1 MITIL
6 GAGLAGLSCSYH
18 LGHGNCEIFEA
29 NSYAGGHIYRHQHDG
44 FTWDE
49 GPHVSF
55 TQNAYVRELFEQSV
69 QGNFLDYP
77 VEVSNYFRGS
87 WIPHPAQANLFAV
100 PEPIRTECLNSFLE
114 SREYGVLITELPT
127 NYEEWLNRAFG
138 KKFAEIFPAAYTR
151 KYWTAEP
158 AQLTTDWVGGRVFLP
173 DVKDVV
179 EGYEKPPAQSAHYIK
194 TVRYPINGGY
204 MSFATQLLKN
214 APLFTNHRVTHIDLG
229 DKTIAFSTG
238 VVHEYERLINTIPLP
253 VFVKLA
259 NAPSEVL
266 VAADNLSCT
275 SLLLVNVVA
284 PHDTKKPYHWM
295 YVYDENKLSTRINC
309 VELLSPNNGPA
320 GKTGV
325 QVEVYA
331 SRYKPFNLSHQ
342 DISQKVCAEL
352 IEMGLI
358 DEVESVHTQFNEYAN
373 VLFDHQRR
381 KSLDLIFSWLAQFG
395 LRREKDDL
403 EPMSVWSEVKTKYF
417 GDIVLAG
424 RFAQWKYYWTDDCV
438 LRGKVIGENAWR

>member
-18 LGHGNCEIFEA
+18 LGHGNCEIFDA
-29 NSYAGGHIYRHQHDG
+29 NSYAGGHIYSHQRDG

-55 TQNAYVRELFEQSV
+55 TQNPYVRELFEQSV
-69 QGNFLDYP
+69 QGDFLDYP

-87 WIPHPAQANLFAV
+87 WIPHPAQANLYAV
-100 PEPIRTECLNSFLE
+100 PEPIRTECLNNFLE
-114 SREYGVLITELPT
+114 SRGAGGGASELPK

-138 KKFAEIFPAAYTR
+138 QKFAEIFPAAYTR

-158 AQLTTDWVGGRVFLP
+158 AQLTTDWVGDRVFLP
-173 DVKDVV
+173 NVKDVV

-194 TVRYPINGGY
+194 TVRYPVRGGY
-204 MSFATQLLKN
+204 MSFATQLVNN
-214 APLFTNHRVTHIDLG
+214 AQLFTNHRVSSIDLES
-229 DKTIAFSTG
+229 KTIAFSNG
-238 VVHEYERLINTIPLP
+238 VKRRYERLINTIPLP

-259 NAPSEVL
+259 NAPSEIL
-266 VAADNLSCT
+266 AAADNLSCT
-275 SLLLVNVVA
+275 SLLLVNVIA
-284 PHDTKKPYHWM
+284 PHETKKPYHWM

-309 VELLSPNNGPA
+309 VELLSPNNGQA

-331 SRYKPFNLSHQ
+331 SRNKPLKLSIQ
-342 DISQKVCAEL
+342 DIAQQVCAEL

-373 VLFDHQRR
+373 VLFDHRR
-381 KSLDLIFSWLAQFG
+381 RDSMEIIFCWLEQFG

-403 EPMSVWSEVKTKYF
+403 DPMTYWGDRAKRTI
-417 GDIVLAG
+417 GDIALAG
-424 RFAQWKYYWTDDCV
+424 RFGQWKYFWSDDCV
-438 LRGKVIGENAWR
+438 LRGRQIAESSY